1 MGLLPDCQLVDT
13 ILKMNRSKLA
23 SVFQFLILLLLCFTQ
38 VARADS
44 IPDSASISSVTGHPQ
59 GYSLSCEARSA
70 VDWMAFWGVEASEA
84 DFLSQLPRS
93 DNPDRGFVGNPNDI
107 WGSIPPSSYGVHAEP
122 VADLI
127 RQYGLQAEA
136 QRDLT
141 WDDLR
146 GEIAAGRPVIVWII
160 GQMWSATPRSYT
172 DADGHNTIVA
182 SFEHTMILTG
192 YDETYVY
199 VVDSFS
205 GQSQVYGV
213 QPFLK
218 SWSVLGNMAV
228 TGQSGGEGQEALP
241 AAESQLDSKYTGAT
255 YAVQRGDFLIALAE
269 RFGISWQ
276 ELAAR
281 NNVRYPYIIYPGQVL
296 EVPGGEAPP
305 EDTTPT
311 EEPTPLPTLAP
322 TLPPT
327 PAPTVVLALLKPE
340 DIRYRLHLPE
350 VCLNCQPGNSAVVS
364 KGIPRRSRGR

>member
-1 MGLLPDCQLVDT
+1 MPEFQLIDT
-13 ILKMNRSKLA
+13 ILKMKQSKLA
-23 SVFQFLILLLLCFTQ
+23 SVFQFLILLLLGFTQ
-38 VARADS
+38 AARADD
-44 IPDSASISSVTGHPQ
+44 IPDSASISGVTGHPQ

-70 VDWMAFWGVEASEA
+70 VDWMAFWGVDASEA

-93 DNPDRGFVGNPNDI
+93 ENPDRGFVGNPNDI
-107 WGSIPPSSYGVHAEP
+107 WGSIPPLSYGVHAEP

-136 QRDLT
+136 QRDLS

-160 GQMWSATPRSYT
+160 GQMWNATPRSYT
-172 DADGHNTIVA
+172 DNDGHNTIVA

-205 GQSQVYGV
+205 GQSQVYGL
-213 QPFLK
+213 QSFLN

-228 TGQSGGEGQEALP
+228 TGQNEGDEQEALP
-241 AAESQLDSKYTGAT
+241 AAETQLDSKYSGAT
-255 YAVQRGDFLIALAE
+255 YTVQRGDFLIALAE

-281 NNVRYPYIIYPGQVL
+281 NNVRYPYVIYPGQVL
-296 EVPGGEAPP
+296 EVPGGNPSL

-311 EEPTPLPTLAP
+311 QEPTPLPTLAP

-327 PAPTVVLALLKPE
+327 PAPTAALAMLKPE
-340 DIRYRLHLPE
+340 EIRYRLHLPE
-350 VCLNCQPGNSAVVS
+350 ICFNCQQGNSAAA
-364 KGIPRRSRGR
+364 SRGFPKLRRVR